1 MKNIGINLTKPD
13 RDCSDRNCPFHGN
26 VSIRGKLIHAKLVS
40 SKAKYTAVVQRE
52 YFHYVKKYMRYEK
65 RRSRII
71 AHMPPCLDINDEEDV
86 VVGEC
91 RPLTKHISFIILG
104 KVNN

>member
-1 MKNIGINLTKPD
+1 MKNIGINLIKPD

-91 RPLTKHISFIILG
+91 RPLTKNISFIILG

>member
-1 MKNIGINLTKPD
+1 MKNIGINLPTPD
-13 RDCSDRNCPFHGN
+13 RDCSDRNCPFHGT
-26 VSIRGKLIHAKLVS
+26 VSIRGKLINAKLVS
-40 SKAKYTAVVQRE
+40 SKAKYTVVVQRE

-71 AHMPPCLDINDEEDV
+71 AHMPPCLDINDQEDV

-91 RPLTKHISFIILG
+91 RPLTKNISFIILG

>member
-1 MKNIGINLTKPD
+1 
-13 RDCSDRNCPFHGN
+13 
-26 VSIRGKLIHAKLVS
+26 
-40 SKAKYTAVVQRE
+40 
-52 YFHYVKKYMRYEK
+52 MRYEK

-86 VVGEC
+86 VLGEC
-91 RPLTKHISFIILG
+91 RPLTKNISFIILG

>member
-1 MKNIGINLTKPD
+1 MKNIGINLSTPD
-13 RDCSDRNCPFHGN
+13 RDCSDRNCPFHGTI
-26 VSIRGKLIHAKLVS
+26 SIRGKLIHAKLVS
-40 SKAKYTAVVQRE
+40 SKAKHSAVVQRE

-71 AHMPPCLDINDEEDV
+71 AHMPPCLDINDEDDV

-91 RPLTKHISFIILG
+91 RPLTKNISFIILG